1 MINFFSNTTRT
12 PNKYKSLVNSINDLE
27 SSFNLLSDG
36 ELKEYTKKLKLE
48 IQKTNNSDQTLIK
61 SFALVK
67 ESSYRSLG
75 LKHFD
80 TQLMG
85 GLVLNEGKIVEMKT
99 GEGKTLVS
107 TLPAFHNALSGKGV
121 HIVTVNEYLAERDK
135 KWMGQVH
142 QTLGLNVGLIKEGM
156 FPSLK
161 KQNYNADITYVTN
174 SELAFDYL
182 RENMAMKVEDLVQ
195 RPFNYAIIDEVDSI
209 LIDEARTPL
218 IISEESDTD
227 VEKYVQAAE
236 VVNFLEVISHFEVDE
251 KAKNVSLTESGIS
264 LCEQLL
270 NISDLYDRDNG
281 WAPYIVNAI
290 KAKVLFLTN
299 KDYIVQQDE
308 IVIVDEFTGRV
319 MPDRRW
325 SDGLHQAIE
334 SKESVPIR
342 KNTQTLASITYQNFF
357 LLYPKL
363 SGMTGTAKTE
373 EAELERIYDLQ
384 VIPLPTYKPLQRKD
398 LPDAVYTSELA
409 KWKAIA
415 NECRQMYGVGRP
427 VLVGTTSVQKSE
439 ILSQLLTDS
448 NIPHELLNAKPDN
461 AERESDIVGQ
471 AGRRGSIT
479 IATNMAGRGTDIILG
494 GNIPL
499 IIKKDL
505 LTVLTTLKLEEIE
518 PFFEQTSK
526 FSLDSIQQIKKLI
539 IALDNNE
546 IEFQQLEKVI
556 EQIILGQQI
565 DNINSSKFK
574 ILNEIY
580 LYFKELYTSTNSDE
594 CRLIKELGG
603 LYVIGTERHESRRID
618 NQLRGR
624 SGRQGDPG
632 TSKFFLSLDD
642 TLLKIF
648 GGDNV
653 QNLMKTFA
661 LDDSTPLESS
671 FLSKSLNS
679 AQTKV
684 EQYYYDTRKQ
694 LFEYDAVLNSQRQ
707 AIFFERRKILETSN
721 LKNWILSCSEVL
733 IDEILENIDSTNPKD
748 INYKVLENKI
758 QYVFGISLN
767 LKLYYSNFDKFDNL
781 NQFVYKQFWLVYE
794 SKELEFEAYLPGLL
808 RTVEKSIVLSY
819 IDSSWTQHLQKMSNL
834 RDAIRWRSYAQ
845 KDPLIE
851 YKSEG
856 YKVFVEMI
864 KNIRRSVI
872 YDILRSHI
880 A

>member
-1 MINFFSNTTRT
+1 MINFFRNSSIT
-12 PNKYKSLVNSINDLE
+12 PNRYKSFVNSINSLE
-27 SSFNLLSDG
+27 SNFALLSDT
-36 ELKEYTKKLKLE
+36 ELKDYTKKLKSE
-48 IQKTNNSDQTLIK
+48 VRKTNDFEQTIIK

-67 ESSYRSLG
+67 EASWRSLG
-75 LKHFD
+75 IKHFD

-85 GLVLNEGKIVEMKT
+85 GLILNEGKIVEMKT

-107 TLPAFHNALSGKGV
+107 TLPAFHNALFGKGV

-142 QTLGLNVGLIKEGM
+142 EKLGLTVGLIKEGM
-156 FPSLK
+156 APSFK
-161 KQNYNADITYVTN
+161 KQGYDSDITYVTN

-182 RENMAMKVEDLVQ
+182 RENMAMKMDDLVQ

-218 IISEESDTD
+218 IISEESSTD
-227 VEKYVQAAE
+227 VKKYVQASE
-236 VVNFLEVISHFEVDE
+236 VANFLEIVKHFEVDE
-251 KAKNVSLTESGIS
+251 KGKNVSLTELGVS
-264 LCEQLL
+264 LCEQIL
-270 NISDLYDRDNG
+270 NVLDLYDRDEA
-281 WAPYIVNAI
+281 WAPYIINAL
-290 KAKVLFLTN
+290 KAKVLFITN
-299 KDYIVQQDE
+299 KDYIVQSEE
-308 IVIVDEFTGRV
+308 IIIVDEFTGRI

-334 SKESVPIR
+334 SKENVPIR
-342 KNTQTLASITYQNFF
+342 NNTQTLASITYQNFF

-384 VIPLPTYKPLQRKD
+384 VLSLPTYKPLQRKD
-398 LPDAVYTSELA
+398 LPDSVYTSELS

-415 NECRQMYGVGRP
+415 NECRKMYSIGRP

-439 ILSQLLTDS
+439 ILSRLLQDS
-448 NIPHELLNAKPDN
+448 NIPHELLNAKPEN
-461 AERESDIVGQ
+461 AKRESEIIGQ

-499 IIKKDL
+499 IVKKDL
-505 LTVLTTLKLEEIE
+505 LILLTTLKQSEIE
-518 PFFEQTSK
+518 PFFTKNKNFKDLSISEIK
-526 FSLDSIQQIKKLI
+526 SLFLQIENQELDLI
-539 IALDNNE
+539 R
-546 IEFQQLEKVI
+546 IENFI
-556 EQIILGQQI
+556 DQISRGELMAET
-565 DNINSSKFK
+565 INSQFK
-574 ILNEIY
+574 IIQSIYNYFSQLYSLNILE
-580 LYFKELYTSTNSDE
+580 E
-594 CRLIKELGG
+594 CNLVKQLGG

-642 TLLKIF
+642 NLLKIF
-648 GGDNV
+648 GGNNI
-653 QNLMKTFA
+653 QNLMQTFA
-661 LDDSTPLESS
+661 LDDETPLESS
-671 FLSKSLNS
+671 FLTKSLNS

-707 AIFFERRKILETSN
+707 AIFFERRNILETFN
-721 LKNWILSCSEVL
+721 IKNWILSCGEVV
-733 IDEILENIDSTNPKD
+733 IDEILKD
-748 INYKVLENKI
+748 LGTEILDLKNLENEFTL
-758 QYVFGISLN
+758 VFGVSLN
-767 LKLYYSNFDKFDNL
+767 LKLYNSQSKNFTNL
-781 NQFVYKQFWLVYE
+781 NQFVYKQFWLMYE
-794 SKELEFEAYLPGLL
+794 SKELEFETYLPGLL
-808 RTVEKSIVLSY
+808 RTVEKSIILSY
-819 IDSSWTQHLQKMSNL
+819 IDNSWTEHLQKMTSL
-834 RDAIRWRSYAQ
+834 RESIRWRSYAQ

-856 YKVFVEMI
+856 YKLFVDMI

>member
-1 MINFFSNTTRT
+1 MIKFFSANTRT
-12 PNKYKSLVNSINDLE
+12 PNRYKSLVNSINNLE
-27 SSFNLLSDG
+27 STFNLLSDS
-36 ELKEYTKKLKLE
+36 ELKEYTKKLKFE
-48 IQKTNNSDQTLIK
+48 VQKTNNSDETLIK

-67 ESSYRSLG
+67 EASWRSLG
-75 LKHFD
+75 MKHFD

-107 TLPAFHNALSGKGV
+107 TLPAFHNALSEKGV

-142 QTLGLNVGLIKEGM
+142 QTLGLSVGLIKEGM
-156 FPSLK
+156 LPSLK
-161 KQNYNADITYVTN
+161 KENYNADITYVTN

-182 RENMAMKVEDLVQ
+182 RENMAMKIEDLVQ

-218 IISEESDTD
+218 IISEESSTD
-227 VEKYVQAAE
+227 VGKYVQAAE
-236 VVNFLEVISHFEVDE
+236 VANFLEVVTHFEVDE
-251 KAKNVSLTESGIS
+251 KAKNVSLTELGIS

-270 NISDLYDRDNG
+270 NVSDLYDREEG

-290 KAKVLFLTN
+290 KAKVLFIAD
-299 KDYIVQQDE
+299 KDYIVQSEE
-308 IVIVDEFTGRV
+308 IIIVDEFTGRV

-325 SDGLHQAIE
+325 SDGLHQSIE
-334 SKESVPIR
+334 SKENVPIR

-384 VIPLPTYKPLQRKD
+384 VIPLPTYKPLTRKD
-398 LPDAVYTSELA
+398 LPDAVYNSELG

-415 NECRQMYGVGRP
+415 NECRKMYAVGRP
-427 VLVGTTSVQKSE
+427 VLVGTTSVEKSE
-439 ILSQLLTDS
+439 ILSQLLQDS

-461 AERESDIVGQ
+461 AKRESEIVGQ

-494 GNIPL
+494 GNLSL

-505 LTVLTTLKLEEIE
+505 LTVLTTLKITEIE
-518 PFFEQTSK
+518 PFFKQTSK
-526 FSLDSIQQIKKLI
+526 FSDDSIKQIKDLI
-539 IALDNNE
+539 TEIDTNIIEITLIEAIIDQITLKQSNKSSLDARFNVILE
-546 IEFQQLEKVI
+546 IHNYFEELY
-556 EQIILGQQI
+556 
-565 DNINSSKFK
+565 NIN
-574 ILNEIY
+574 I
-580 LYFKELYTSTNSDE
+580 DE
-594 CRLIKELGG
+594 ERSFIKELGG
-603 LYVIGTERHESRRID
+603 LYVIGTERHESRRIN

-648 GGDNV
+648 GGNNV
-653 QNLMKTFA
+653 QNLMQTFA
-661 LDDSTPLESS
+661 LDDDTPLESK

-707 AIFFERRKILETSN
+707 AIFFERRNILETTN
-721 LKNWILSCSEVL
+721 IKNWVLSCSEII
-733 IDEILENIDSTNPKD
+733 IDEIISEFEVANPEQFDFRSLENRLNS
-748 INYKVLENKI
+748 
-758 QYVFGISLN
+758 VFGVSLN
-767 LKLYYSNFDKFDNL
+767 LRLYVLHSEKFENL
-781 NQFVYKQFWLVYE
+781 NQFVYKQFWLTYE

-808 RTVEKSIVLSY
+808 RTVEKSIILSY
-819 IDSSWTQHLQKMSNL
+819 IDSSWTDHLQKMNNL
-834 RDAIRWRSYAQ
+834 RESIRWRSYAQ

-856 YKVFVEMI
+856 YKLFSDLI

-872 YDILRSHI
+872 YDILRAHI